1 MRDYMRPVNDDW
13 PLEKWEEEFDYRFSD
28 NVVYWQEL
36 AAEIH
41 AGDPDMNGLKRF
53 INSCIDKALAAGGW
67 RRVTDELPP
76 EGGPGDWV
84 FVWTLG
90 AQMHIGFRRA
100 GAWYLPSAAPVES
113 TVTHWRPRF
122 AAPPGQSWRGK
133 K

>member
-1 MRDYMRPVNDDW
+1 MGHNEIAEEIAKDYNLTLIGRDAFRHSQLV
-13 PLEKWEEEFDYRFSD
+13 EAIE
-28 NVVYWQEL
+28 
-36 AAEIH
+36 
-41 AGDPDMNGLKRF
+41 AG
-53 INSCIDKALAAGGW
+53 IQTALAEQGW

-122 AAPPGQSWRGK
+122 GPPPGQSWRGK